1 MAQRAV
7 DGRGSER
14 GRRGMTLIEL
24 MLVMGLLALLL
35 GFGVGAISSIDVGSY
50 GSGSLVRSVLRSA
63 GNWSRAR
70 QAPARVRIDPKT
82 GRMAAEGLDVI
93 GTWHFESLPPRAA
106 FGLDG
111 QMIGGQLVDDG
122 YVGKALGFYGAEDN
136 ARYEAPVHTDP
147 AFGLAQG
154 FQVQVALRP
163 EGTRRGNLIA
173 LGGSLK
179 VEATNRLGLKVTLA
193 TQRFD
198 DETGEVRTAGK
209 ASVDTPTGV
218 LQVDAWNRV
227 LIRYDRA
234 RLEVWVEGILVAA
247 VEEEGD
253 VEKVAGPMVLGGGQR
268 PWQGSMDNLVISG
281 VGAQEE
287 IQLPVGV
294 DFAPETTTS
303 IVFDPGGGLD
313 RTVHDEP
320 VLIGLSY
327 DDGRTEIVRVN
338 LYGTVE

>member
-1 MAQRAV
+1 
-7 DGRGSER
+7 
-14 GRRGMTLIEL
+14 MTLIEL
-24 MLVMGLLALLL
+24 MLVMGLIAVLL
-35 GFGVGAISSIDVGSY
+35 GFGIGAISSIDVGSY

-70 QAPARVRIDPKT
+70 QAPARVRIDAAT
-82 GRMAAEGLDVI
+82 GRVSAEGLAVI
-93 GTWHFESLPPRAA
+93 GTWHFETLPPKAA
-106 FGLDG
+106 FGLNG
-111 QMIGGQLVDDG
+111 QVIDAELVDDG
-122 YVGKALGFYGAEDN
+122 YVGKALGFYGAPDG
-136 ARYEAPVHTDP
+136 ARYESPVHTDP

-154 FQVQVALRP
+154 FQIQVALRP
-163 EGTRRGNLIA
+163 EGMRRGALLQ

-198 DETGEVRTAGK
+198 DETGEVKTAGR
-209 ASVDTPTGV
+209 ASLDTPTGV
-218 LQVDAWNRV
+218 LAMNDWSRV

-234 RLEVWVEGILVAA
+234 RLEIWVEGILVAA
-247 VEEEGD
+247 VDEEGD

-287 IQLPVGV
+287 IMLPFGV
-294 DFAPETTTS
+294 EFAPETMRT
-303 IVFDPGGGLD
+303 IAFDANGGLD

-320 VLIGLSY
+320 VLIGLQY
-327 DDGRTEIVRVN
+327 EDGRTEIVRVN